1 MPSAGNSRLLISNFQ
16 LVMKIILASNSPRR
30 RELLSGLDVDY
41 EIRVMPDIA
50 EDYPED
56 LPVELVPEYISK
68 EKAAAYLPAL
78 ADDELVITADTV
90 VILDGDIIGKPHSL
104 DEAKQMLRRLSGRKH
119 RVVTGV
125 CLTTTQQQHTFSAKT
140 DVQFS
145 PLTDEEIE
153 YYVEKYKPLDK
164 AGAYGVQE
172 WIGYVAVTA
181 LEGSYYNVMGF
192 PVQRVYQ
199 ELKAMHHA

>member
-1 MPSAGNSRLLISNFQ
+1 MPSAGNSRLLIS

>member
-1 MPSAGNSRLLISNFQ
+1 
-16 LVMKIILASNSPRR
+16 MKIILASNSPRR
-30 RELLSGLDVDY
+30 RELLSGLDIDY
-41 EIRVMPDIA
+41 EIRVLPGIA
-50 EDYPED
+50 EDYPD
-56 LPVELVPEYISK
+56 TLPAEEVPEYIAR
-68 EKAAAYLPAL
+68 EKAAAYLSAL
-78 ADDELVITADTV
+78 TDEELVITADTV
-90 VILDGDIIGKPHSL
+90 VILDGEIIEKPHSL
-104 DEAKQMLRRLSGRKH
+104 AEAKQMLRRLSGQKH

-125 CLTTTQQQHTFSAKT
+125 CLTTPRQQRTFSAKT
-140 DVQFS
+140 DVTFS
-145 PLTDEEIE
+145 ELSDEEIE

-199 ELKAMHHA
+199 ELKKLGVSHLG

>member
-1 MPSAGNSRLLISNFQ
+1 
-16 LVMKIILASNSPRR
+16 MKIILASNSPRR